1 MMHDADT
8 RRPSES
14 RKGRRRR
21 LLPSC
26 ALLILW
32 ALAGGSSVLGQSAE
46 KPVVRKRPTASQAK
60 AGRRAQRRQD
70 RTVAMLRLLTI
81 RVEKVEFDEQPLSE
95 TFGWFKDQGL
105 KNLLVSWKVL
115 ERNGE
120 ITKETPVTLS
130 LQDVQ
135 LGEVLD
141 MVLSL
146 VSDET
151 QSDQE
156 RLTYHVFG
164 GMLKISTRA
173 DFDRHTYTR
182 TYYVEDL
189 LYPISLNELMPYLQ
203 VGQQFA
209 YVATLDPAV
218 ASGAVAQRPIIDVIN
233 TGTHHGPGGPEFG
246 QPDFQGVRED
256 QLDELVALL
265 KTVRPQTWDDQ
276 GGRGTITA
284 FSDKLIISQ
293 TIEMHEIIG
302 GAFGRARTQRNKNKA
317 GR

>member
-1 MMHDADT
+1 MMHDADA

-14 RKGRRRR
+14 EKGRWRR
-21 LLPSC
+21 LLPTG

-32 ALAGGSSVLGQSAE
+32 ALAGGTSALGQSAK
-46 KPVVRKRPTASQAK
+46 KPVLRKRPTSSEAK
-60 AGRRAQRRQD
+60 ARRPTQKRQD
-70 RTVAMLRLLTI
+70 RTVAMLRLLT
-81 RVEKVEFDEQPLSE
+81 RPVEKVEFDEQPLSE
-95 TFGWFKDQGL
+95 AFAWFKDQGL
-105 KNLLVSWKVL
+105 KNLIVSWKVL

-130 LQDVQ
+130 LQDVK

-141 MVLSL
+141 MTLSL
-146 VSDET
+146 VSDEA

-156 RLTYHVFG
+156 RLTYHVFD
-164 GMLKISTRA
+164 GMVKISTKA

-189 LYPISLNELMPYLQ
+189 LYPIALNELMPYLQ

-209 YVATLDPAV
+209 FVAELDPAV

-246 QPDFQGVRED
+246 QPDFQGVREN

-276 GGRGTITA
+276 GGRGTITP
-284 FSDKLIISQ
+284 FGDKLVISQ

-302 GAFGRARTQRNKNKA
+302 GTIRKMPPAQREQ
-317 GR
+317 RSSR